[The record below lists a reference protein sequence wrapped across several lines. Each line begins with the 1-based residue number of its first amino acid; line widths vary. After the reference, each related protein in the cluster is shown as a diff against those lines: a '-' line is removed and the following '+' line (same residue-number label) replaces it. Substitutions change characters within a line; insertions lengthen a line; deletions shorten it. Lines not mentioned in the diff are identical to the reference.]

1 MKLLLEAPIKL
12 PLMCKSHLIGLSWNG
27 IFLHRLNL
35 SPEKYVLLT
44 TFKPKGTLVTEGQL
58 AS

>member
-12 PLMCKSHLIGLSWNG
+12 PLMCKSHLTGLSWNG
-27 IFLHRLNL
+27 IFLHRVNL

-44 TFKPKGTLVTEGQL
+44 TFKPKGTGG
-58 AS
+58 